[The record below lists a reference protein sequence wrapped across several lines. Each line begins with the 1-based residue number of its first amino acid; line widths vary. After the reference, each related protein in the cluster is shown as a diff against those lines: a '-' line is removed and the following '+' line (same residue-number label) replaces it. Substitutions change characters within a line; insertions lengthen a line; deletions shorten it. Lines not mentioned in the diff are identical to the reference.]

1 MIADKLQQL
10 QTIKDNIKTAINN
23 KGGNVGDDFTTYA
36 TAIDNIEGGGG
47 GTGDCTLESITIT
60 ENGTYEGAYD
70 KVTVLIDDRY
80 EDGVEDGI
88 SNQKSKLS
96 SISITKNG
104 TYTNENGYNSINVNV
119 EGGGSITKIDVTDYN
134 FRESTFKTLPNIFD
148 FSKKTWF
155 ENTFYDCSELQSINI
170 DTSSAFLF
178 RGTFNYCKKLETI
191 NELNCENVELFTS
204 LFINCESLTNIGGFK
219 DLGKTNQTVYLNLSA
234 SDLITRESMLNVFNS
249 IYDCS
254 NMGYNPREITISSVV
269 RNRLTESDIAIA
281 TNKNWTVKV
290 V

>member
-1 MIADKLQQL
+1 MSIADKLQ
-10 QTIKDNIKTAINN
+10 TIQNIKENIKTSINN

-36 TAIDNIEGGGG
+36 TAIDNIEGGG
-47 GTGDCTLESITIT
+47 
-60 ENGTYEGAYD
+60 
-70 KVTVLIDDRY
+70 
-80 EDGVEDGI
+80 
-88 SNQKSKLS
+88 
-96 SISITKNG
+96 
-104 TYTNENGYNSINVNV
+104 
-119 EGGGSITKIDVTDYN
+119 SITKIDATDYN

-178 RGTFNYCKKLETI
+178 RGTFEYCEKLETI
-191 NELNCENVELFTS
+191 NELNCENVELFTA
-204 LFINCESLTNIGGFK
+204 LFTNCESLTNIGGFK
-219 DLGKTNQTVYLNLSA
+219 DLGKIYSSTVYLNISA

-254 NMGYNPREITISSVV
+254 NMGYIQRKITISSVV
-269 RNRLTESDIAIA
+269 RNKLTESDIAIA
-281 TNKNWTVKV
+281 TNKNWTVEV